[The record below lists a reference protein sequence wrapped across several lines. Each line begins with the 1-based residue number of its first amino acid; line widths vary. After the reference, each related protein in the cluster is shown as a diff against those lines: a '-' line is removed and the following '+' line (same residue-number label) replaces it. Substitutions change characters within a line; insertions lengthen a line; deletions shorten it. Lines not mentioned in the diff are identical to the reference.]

1 MLSEIA
7 LVVASLMISPPDSEN
22 GLALGTDKELQ
33 TSARLIETD
42 DTVSFEFTGPNNVA
56 PTIFVD
62 VNRNGAVDRDED
74 FAAGIEPGGSPCLSY
89 LLTERSSTTC
99 KPPGKKVQIEQG
111 RTDQLTVTTFSF
123 PKNEISG
130 DGFGFGFAVQLWSTT
145 ELFRN
150 WLASGDYRFGGKL
163 SLVEDGPNFKG
174 DRKSASSPF
183 RTAMRGYQGCVN
195 KAMEELGP
203 LDHSVAKQVGALPT
217 TCAAARS
224 TAQEQGIKALIATG
238 IPLDEATEMVR
249 SSLDEYDSSIG
260 RMAEGLEKNR

>member
-7 LVVASLMISPPDSEN
+7 LVVASLMTSPPDSEI
-22 GLALGTDKELQ
+22 AIVLGTDEELQ

-42 DTVSFEFTGPNNVA
+42 DTVSFELTGPNNVA

-62 VNRNGAVDRDED
+62 VNRSGTVDRDED
-74 FAAGIEPGGSPCLSY
+74 FLAGIEPGGSPCLSY
-89 LLTERSSTTC
+89 LLTETSSTTC
-99 KPPGKKVQIEQG
+99 KPPGKKVRIEQ
-111 RTDQLTVTTFSF
+111 RRNDQLTVTTFSF

-130 DGFGFGFAVQLWSTT
+130 DGFGFGFAVQLWSMTGR
-145 ELFRN
+145 FRN
-150 WLASGDYRFGGKL
+150 WLASGDYRFGSKL
-163 SLVEDGPNFKG
+163 SLIEDGPNFKG
-174 DRKSASSPF
+174 NSKSAPSPF
-183 RTAMRGYQGCVN
+183 QTAMRGYQGCVN

-203 LDHSVAKQVGALPT
+203 LDQSLAKQVRALPT

-260 RMAEGLEKNR
+260 RMAEGIGKRR